1 MYQDAVSSS
10 PIKEIITKA
19 VENVTGVVDEV
30 FLHTEDH
37 DAVIVYDNRSLLSS
51 ILAKGYREAIPKAQ
65 CIDFDETSPDE
76 VLATLNALNEYDLV
90 VLVQSTSFRLD
101 AFRIRVELF
110 KRKIKVIEHPHL
122 SRMSDDEV
130 ETYIDTLAYDSD
142 YFRGTGRALKAKI
155 DAAPYGVIES
165 GGSERLVY
173 NTPFESAKMNIG
185 DYSEMP
191 NTGGQFPIGEVFTEG
206 VDLTALN
213 GRAKVYCFGDVNYRV
228 NKPEIPITLIIEN
241 GLVVDCE
248 NSTPSFDLILSNI
261 RRDEE
266 VVWVRELGF
275 GLNRALTK
283 TRFLGDTG
291 SYERM
296 CGVHVS
302 LGRKHGMYGKPGF
315 KRRDGMYHVDVFIDT
330 DTVTLGDEVVFED
343 EAWIV

>member
-1 MYQDAVSSS
+1 MDSDFLPSKITTALLSKATKNVS
-10 PIKEIITKA
+10 
-19 VENVTGVVDEV
+19 GVIDEV
-30 FLHTEDH
+30 FLHTDDNE
-37 DAVIVYDNRSLLSS
+37 AVVVYDNGSLLSS
-51 ILAKGYREAIPKAQ
+51 VLAKAYHQALPKASYVDFDATEAEDILA
-65 CIDFDETSPDE
+65 
-76 VLATLNALNEYDLV
+76 LLNGLEPRSLV
-90 VLVQSTSFRLD
+90 ILVQSTSFRLD

-122 SRMSDDEV
+122 SRMADDEV
-130 ETYIDTLAYDSD
+130 ETYIDALAYDSD
-142 YFRGTGRALKAKI
+142 YFRGVGRGLKAKI
-155 DAAPYGVIES
+155 DAASSGVIVS
-165 GGSERLVY
+165 GGERLVY
-173 NTPFESAKMNIG
+173 DTPFESAKMNIG

-228 NKPEIPITLIIEN
+228 NKPETPIILIIEN

-248 NSTPSFDLILSNI
+248 NSTPAFDLILSNI

-275 GLNRALTK
+275 GLNRALSK

-315 KRRDGMYHVDVFIDT
+315 KRRDGIYHVDVFIDT
-330 DTVTLGDEVVFED
+330 DTVTLDDEVVFKN

>member
-1 MYQDAVSSS
+1 MSEDVLSTVLSQTIINKA
-10 PIKEIITKA
+10 IKNIS
-19 VENVTGVVDEV
+19 GVVDEV
-30 FLHTEDH
+30 FQHNENQE
-37 DAVIVYDNRSLLSS
+37 AVVVYDKRSLLSTV
-51 ILAKGYREAIPKAQ
+51 LAEGYREAIPNAV

-76 VLATLNALNEYDLV
+76 VLATLNALHEYDLV

-122 SRMSDDEV
+122 SRMADDEV
-130 ETYIDTLAYDSD
+130 ETYIDALAYDSD
-142 YFRGTGRALKAKI
+142 YFRGVGRGLKAKI
-155 DAAPYGVIES
+155 DAAEFGVIES
-165 GGSERLVY
+165 GGGDRLVY

-228 NKPEIPITLIIEN
+228 NKPETPITLIIEN

-248 NSTPSFDLILSNI
+248 NSTPAFDLILSNI

-275 GLNRALTK
+275 GLNKALSK

-315 KRRDGMYHVDVFIDT
+315 KRRDGIYHVDVFIDT
-330 DTVTLGDEVVFED
+330 DTVTLGDEVVFEN

>member
-1 MYQDAVSSS
+1 MDQDTLSS
-10 PIKEIITKA
+10 PAIKHIIIKA
-19 VENVTGVVDEV
+19 IDNVTGVVDEV
-30 FLHTEDH
+30 FHHTETQK
-37 DAVIVYDNRSLLSS
+37 AVVVYDKRSLLSS
-51 ILAKGYREAIPKAQ
+51 ILAEAYSAAIPESEG
-65 CIDFDETSPDE
+65 IDFDETSPDE
-76 VLATLNALNEYDLV
+76 ILATLNALNEYDIV

-122 SRMSDDEV
+122 SRMADDEV
-130 ETYIDTLAYDSD
+130 DAYVDALAYDSA
-142 YFRGTGRALKAKI
+142 YYRGVGRGLKAKI
-155 DAAPYGVIES
+155 DAAPFGVIES
-165 GGSERLVY
+165 GGERLVY

-228 NKPEIPITLIIEN
+228 NKPETPITLIIEN

-248 NSTPSFDLILSNI
+248 NSTPAFDLILSNI

-315 KRRDGMYHVDVFIDT
+315 KRRDGIYHVDVFIDT
-330 DTVTLGDEVVFED
+330 DIVTLGDEVVFKD

>member
-1 MYQDAVSSS
+1 MYQDVLSTT
-10 PIKEIITKA
+10 PIKNIITKA
-19 VENVTGVVDEV
+19 IDNVAGVVDEV
-30 FLHTEDH
+30 FHHNDEQE
-37 DAVIVYDNRSLLSS
+37 AVVVYDRRSLLSS
-51 ILAKGYREAIPKAQ
+51 VLAEAYTAAIPKAR
-65 CIDFDETSPDE
+65 CIDFDDE
-76 VLATLNALNEYDLV
+76 APEDVLAILNALHASDLV

-122 SRMSDDEV
+122 SRMADDEV
-130 ETYIDTLAYDSD
+130 DAYVDALAYDAA
-142 YFRGTGRALKAKI
+142 YYRGVGRALKAKI

-165 GGSERLVY
+165 GGERLVY
-173 NTPFESAKMNIG
+173 DTSFESAKMNIG

-228 NKPEIPITLIIEN
+228 NKPETPITLVIEN
-241 GLVVDCE
+241 GLVVACE
-248 NSTPSFDLILSNI
+248 NSTPAFDLILSNI

-283 TRFLGDTG
+283 SRFLGDTG

-315 KRRDGMYHVDVFIDT
+315 KRRDGLYHVDVFIDT
-330 DTVTLGDEVVFED
+330 ETVKLGEEIVFQD